1 MEELRRRIED
11 LENRRLGDVEE
22 DLDSKDNIE
31 EERNAEEGDPT
42 LHLISFM
49 KDRGSARM
57 EFSCYDGSLN
67 FKTLID

>member
-22 DLDSKDNIE
+22 DLESKDNIE

-42 LHLISFM
+42 LRLISFM
-49 KDRGSARM
+49 KDRGSARV
-57 EFSCYDGSLN
+57 EFSCYDGSLK
-67 FKTLID
+67 FKTFIG